1 MQQEAK
7 FINGIDALCCVVFLL
22 VPRRNGRRL
31 SVEIAMS
38 KFPPESSGRPRSLSI
53 SIYARVHF
61 SNGVLISRDHFV
73 CTISVVSRPL
83 GPARLNGWCRCNLH
97 ENDIGIG

>member
-7 FINGIDALCCVVFLL
+7 VINEIDALCCVVFLL

-31 SVEIAMS
+31 SLEIAMS
-38 KFPPESSGRPRSLSI
+38 KFPPESSGRSRSLYFI

-73 CTISVVSRPL
+73 CTISAVSRPL
-83 GPARLNGWCRCNLH
+83 GPARLNGCVQM
-97 ENDIGIG
+97 